1 MKRFS
6 ILRFRED
13 EVGVMISEI
22 PEKKI
27 KKKEIEII
35 NILLKFF
42 VIAKNVPLGLKDI
55 TVVGVAVEGDGKLIE
70 ADF

>member
-1 MKRFS
+1 VKRFS

-22 PEKKI
+22 
-27 KKKEIEII
+27 
-35 NILLKFF
+35 
-42 VIAKNVPLGLKDI
+42 PLGLKDI

>member
-22 PEKKI
+22 PEKNKNN
-27 KKKEIEII
+27 KYFTF
-35 NILLKFF
+35 KFF